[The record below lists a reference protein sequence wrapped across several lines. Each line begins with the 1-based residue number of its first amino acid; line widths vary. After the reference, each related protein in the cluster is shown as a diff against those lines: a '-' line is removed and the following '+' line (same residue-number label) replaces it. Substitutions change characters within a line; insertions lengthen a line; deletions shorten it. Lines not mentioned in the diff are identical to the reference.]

1 MFFSHEK
8 EGQGVRMSQCPL
20 GEHWDSATGRQRT
33 AEQDATISLLL
44 TYKHSVTL
52 LSGSP
57 SLRFNSCITSVTAG
71 FLLPFRWWPKE
82 SSSNLAPA
90 FWIWTR
96 KVVSFPPLP
105 YCLCPVR
112 LCNCGRHTGCFHVQC
127 RDSHIHPCS
136 LGCGKSLSF
145 LFCLYSFLA
154 QICTNPCTSCL
165 YSNTVFLGLQCS
177 SETLSGGLFLET
189 QPKFSLL
196 MQCRTGLETGLS
208 SQTVSLMH
216 LFENKFIPIG
226 GLEFHY
232 G

>member
-1 MFFSHEK
+1 MHNLSHSRVSPSIQVMAKGIIKQSGTSILDLDQESGK
-8 EGQGVRMSQCPL
+8 FPSPAVL
-20 GEHWDSATGRQRT
+20 
-33 AEQDATISLLL
+33 SLSCEAMQLWQTHRLL
-44 TYKHSVTL
+44 PCAVQ
-52 LSGSP
+52 GSP
-57 SLRFNSCITSVTAG
+57 
-71 FLLPFRWWPKE
+71 
-82 SSSNLAPA
+82 
-90 FWIWTR
+90 
-96 KVVSFPPLP
+96 
-105 YCLCPVR
+105 Y
-112 LCNCGRHTGCFHVQC
+112 
-127 RDSHIHPCS
+127 PCS

-208 SQTVSLMH
+208 SKTVSLMH